1 MNLQVLA
8 LTGALAACSAQ
19 ASETMRCGKWLVDA
33 QASREELS
41 AKCGEPD
48 RKEIKT
54 EEVRRHNKFGTGS
67 QVVGTTNVER
77 WIYHRGS
84 RSFEMIVTIVDGKIK
99 SIDKA
104 E

>member
-1 MNLQVLA
+1 MSLRVLI
-8 LTGALAACSAQ
+8 LIGALAACSAQ
-19 ASETMRCGKWLVDA
+19 ASETMRCGKWLVDE
-33 QASREELS
+33 QASREELI

-48 RKEIKT
+48 QKEVKT
-54 EEVRRHNKFGTGS
+54 EDVRRRNKFGTGS

-77 WIYHRGS
+77 WIYNRGS
-84 RSFEMIVTIVDGKIK
+84 RSFPMVVTIVDGKVK